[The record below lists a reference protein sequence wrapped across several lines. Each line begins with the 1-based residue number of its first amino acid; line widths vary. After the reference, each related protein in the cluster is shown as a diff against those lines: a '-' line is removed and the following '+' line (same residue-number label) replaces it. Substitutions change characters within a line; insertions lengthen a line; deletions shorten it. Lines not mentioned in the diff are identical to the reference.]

1 MPAEV
6 SAADA
11 SVAAFAFVAG
21 TWYAAEVLDIDSA
34 GHTSG
39 GTAEDFGIVLED
51 LGSSQASLIDGIH
64 TIYST
69 AESRENEMIKCYEKI

>member
-1 MPAEV
+1 VHAEV

-21 TWYAAEVLDIDSA
+21 TWYAVEVLDMDLA

-39 GTAEDFGIVLED
+39 GGGTAEDLGIVLDD
-51 LGSSQASLIDGIH
+51 LGSSPASVIDG
-64 TIYST
+64 TSSQAIYLT
-69 AESRENEMIKCYEKI
+69 ESRSEGK